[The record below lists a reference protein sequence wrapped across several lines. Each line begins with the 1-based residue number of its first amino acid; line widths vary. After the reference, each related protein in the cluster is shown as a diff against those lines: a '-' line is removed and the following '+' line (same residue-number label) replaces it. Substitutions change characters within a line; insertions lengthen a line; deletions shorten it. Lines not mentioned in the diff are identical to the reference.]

1 MLTQL
6 QEKFDQLE
14 DLLLN
19 HRESIGIHNGVP
31 FIMLIYNPEK
41 ENECQKKI
49 QNLQEKIESKNSRVL
64 NIAMNLLIFEQLE
77 KSGDLEHI
85 FEFDKDEPKPV
96 REELFNR
103 CKLFLKDYILN
114 EIDSKIPDIVFV
126 TNVSGLY
133 PYYRVS
139 NLLSSLE
146 KEIRIPFVVFYP
158 GEMKDDK
165 LYFMGELES
174 NEYYRAQRI

>member
-1 MLTQL
+1 LAQL

-49 QNLQEKIESKNSRVL
+49 QNLQEKIESKSLSVL

-77 KSGDLEHI
+77 KSGDLEQI
-85 FEFDKDEPKPV
+85 FEFDKDEPKKV
-96 REELFNR
+96 REDIFKR
-103 CKLFLKDYILN
+103 CKFFLKDYILN

-146 KEIRIPFVVFYP
+146 KDIRIPFIVFYP
-158 GEMKDDK
+158 GEMKGDK

>member
-49 QNLQEKIESKNSRVL
+49 QHLQEKIESKNSRVL

-77 KSGDLEHI
+77 KSGDLEQI
-85 FEFDKDEPKPV
+85 FEFDTDEPKQV
-96 REELFNR
+96 REDLFNR
-103 CKLFLKDYILN
+103 CKLFMKDYILN

-146 KEIRIPFVVFYP
+146 KDIRIPFVVFYP

-165 LYFMGELES
+165 LYYMGELES